1 MSEISALISA
11 TSAIACALI
20 AAWSNRQ
27 ARADKAQREKAEAED
42 KAQREKTEAEDKAQR
57 ARVEARAAQRAKEGR
72 LQLEMLHANSK
83 LTVGVAMALK
93 RGHCN
98 GEVEA
103 GLEAIKN
110 ADQAYAAFLEGIAV
124 DHLTKDGR

>member
-1 MSEISALISA
+1 MSEIGALISA
-11 TSAIACALI
+11 ASAIACALI
-20 AAWSNRQ
+20 AAWSNR
-27 ARADKAQREKAEAED
+27 RAKDDKAQRE
-42 KAQREKTEAEDKAQR
+42 
-57 ARVEARAAQRAKEGR
+57 RVEARAAQRAKEGR

-103 GLEAIKN
+103 GLEAIKK

>member
-1 MSEISALISA
+1 MSEVGALISA
-11 TSAIACALI
+11 ASAIACALI
-20 AAWSNRQ
+20 AAWSNR
-27 ARADKAQREKAEAED
+27 RTKED
-42 KAQREKTEAEDKAQR
+42 KAQRE
-57 ARVEARAAQRAKEGR
+57 RVEARAAQRAKEGR

>member
-1 MSEISALISA
+1 MSEVGALISA
-11 TSAIACALI
+11 ASAIACALI

-27 ARADKAQREKAEAED
+27 ARADKAQREKA
-42 KAQREKTEAEDKAQR
+42 EAEDKAQR

-98 GEVEA
+98 GEVED